1 MNQTIVRNTVLS
13 KLSKAPQGEL
23 PERPELSAF
32 PEMMMTTEELVETFT
47 QNVALHTGVVHRVK
61 SVAKLLEKLKTVL
74 IDEAVKEIALSDD
87 ELVRSVGLEILDGNS
102 GLSVVKISDFNDREG
117 YKNYLFTKAD
127 AGITGADFAVAE
139 SGTIVITHDKNHA
152 RLVSLAP
159 ALHIAV
165 VPMEKLVPV
174 YEVAV
179 KDIFKESKPSQVTF
193 ITGPSMTADIQATPF
208 KGMHG
213 PKKLIIFLI
222 G

>member
-1 MNQTIVRNTVLS
+1 MNQTIVRNTILS
-13 KLSKAPQGEL
+13 KLSKAPQGKL
-23 PERPELSAF
+23 PERPEFLPF
-32 PEMMMTTEELVETFT
+32 PEMSMTSEELVETFT
-47 QNVALHTGVVHRVK
+47 LNVALHTGVVHRVENI
-61 SVAKLLEKLKTVL
+61 VELLEKLKTVL
-74 IDEAVKEIALSDD
+74 VDEGVKEVALSDD
-87 ELVRSVGLEILDGNS
+87 ELVNSVGLEALHDNS
-102 GLSVVKISDFNDREG
+102 GLSVVKISDFKDRED

-139 SGTIVITHDKNHA
+139 SGTIVIAHDKNNA
-152 RLVSLAP
+152 RLLSLAP

-174 YEVAV
+174 YEMAV
-179 KDIFKESKPSQVTF
+179 EDIYKESQPSQVTF

-213 PKKLIIFLI
+213 PKRLIIFLL